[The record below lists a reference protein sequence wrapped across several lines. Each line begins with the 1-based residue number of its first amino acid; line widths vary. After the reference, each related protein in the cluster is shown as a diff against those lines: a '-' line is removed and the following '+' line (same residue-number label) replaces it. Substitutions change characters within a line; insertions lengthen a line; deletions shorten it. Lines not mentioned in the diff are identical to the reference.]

1 MLLSFL
7 CCLLCKSSMPLREIR
22 GQIPSSG
29 GVPVGMS
36 ILEKLKTGIT
46 TASAAETRAL
56 ATELAAALPPDTTL
70 ALHGDMGV
78 GKTTFVQGLAH
89 GLGVPQQ
96 VTSPTFAIHSVYQG
110 ATRKLVHLDA
120 YRLENERQ
128 LDSLLLEE
136 FLTSPW
142 CLAIEWPEKTGAWLP
157 KDAWHLTLSIVDGDK
172 HRLVL
177 R

>member
-1 MLLSFL
+1 
-7 CCLLCKSSMPLREIR
+7 
-22 GQIPSSG
+22 
-29 GVPVGMS
+29 MS

-70 ALHGDMGV
+70 ALHGEMGV

-89 GLGVPQQ
+89 GLGVPER
-96 VTSPTFAIHSVYQG
+96 VTSPTFAIYSVYQG

-128 LDSLLLEE
+128 LDALLLEE

-157 KDAWHLTLSIVDGDK
+157 KDAWHLTLSIVDADK